1 MERKKE
7 YKGWGRN
14 KEDKDG
20 EERTKIGG
28 EECGWSE

>member
-14 KEDKDG
+14 KEDRRRRVWLVGMKMK
-20 EERTKIGG
+20 KI
-28 EECGWSE
+28 